1 MATDELLTASD
12 LQAAPDTAPVR
23 SGEELNLGALQG
35 YLDAHLPGGAAHL
48 SLAQFPGGHSNLTY
62 WLNVTDQSGNS
73 TEYVLRRAPMGP
85 VAPKA
90 HDMVREYHL
99 LERIHPVFAAA
110 PRPALLCEDAAVLG
124 TPFFLMERRR
134 GVVARVAMPP
144 EYQGRPD
151 APRQMSEALIDTL
164 AQLHAIDI
172 TAAGLSELGKPQG
185 FNRRQ
190 IEGWTGRW
198 TRAETDLTPDAAGV
212 MAWLLAH
219 VPEESAHT
227 LVHNDY
233 KLDNLMLDA
242 HDPQKVAALLD
253 WEMTAIG
260 DPLVDLGL
268 TLCYWTQRG
277 FPASR
282 QISVG
287 EGFPGFYS
295 RGEFLARYAERSGRD
310 PAELLGSIG
319 WYEVLGV
326 FKLAVIV
333 QQIYA
338 RFRAGQTSDPRFAP
352 LGEQAQALMK
362 EAARQIAA
370 LQAGDR
376 A

>member
-1 MATDELLTASD
+1 MSRPDLAADLTPT
-12 LQAAPDTAPVR
+12 PDTAPVR
-23 SGEELNLGALQG
+23 RGEELDLAALQV
-35 YLDAHLPGGAAHL
+35 YLAAQLPGGAAHL
-48 SLAQFPGGHSNLTY
+48 SVAQFPGGHSNLTY
-62 WLNVTDQSGNS
+62 WLQVDG
-73 TEYVLRRAPMGP
+73 TEYVLRRAPHGP

-99 LERIHPVFAAA
+99 LARIAPVFAPA
-110 PRPALLCEDAAVLG
+110 PRPLLLCEDAAVLG
-124 TPFFLMERRR
+124 APFFLMERRR
-134 GVVARVAMPP
+134 GVVARTQLPT
-144 EYQGRPD
+144 EYAGLPD
-151 APRQMSEALIDTL
+151 APRRMSEALVDTL

-172 TAAGLSELGKPQG
+172 TASGLEGLGRPQG

-190 IEGWTGRW
+190 VEGWAGRW
-198 TRAETDLTPDAAGV
+198 TRAETDAAPEAAGV
-212 MAWLLAH
+212 MSWLLAN
-219 VPEESAHT
+219 VPAESGHT

-233 KLDNLMLDA
+233 KLDNLMLDQG
-242 HDPQKVAALLD
+242 DPGRVAALLD

-282 QISVG
+282 RIELG
-287 EGFPGFYS
+287 AGYEGFFS
-295 RGEFLARYAERSGRD
+295 REEFLARYAAKSGRD
-310 PAELLGSIG
+310 VSDTL

-338 RFRAGQTSDPRFAP
+338 RYKSGQTSDARFAV

-362 EAARQIAA
+362 EAARQMQGTA
-370 LQAGDR
+370 
-376 A
+376 